1 MKFLGRM
8 TNTEYQKEFAPEF
21 PSSNNLLRYAK
32 LCYSV
37 TPCSK
42 AQRDNQHKNSF
53 ACIDA
58 ASADGEELFE
68 LFNGFQKNGA
78 LEKDPLISDLATP
91 NFATYVEKMTEK
103 ETETTE
109 DKMKLVKEKLEK
121 MLLTCARNFRH
132 ASATTNGGK
141 ILEEATKNG
150 KEEIVD
156 PLQHDVFGSEV
167 GGPYATIV
175 KEHRDSLRELFQ
187 MTNMTAENDESIS
200 SIRIEKRTDKPSVP
214 LLKKIPNERTIHH
227 SSKRSTSASVGT
239 IDSAASADEKLHKIL
254 RMLHRVYPEA
264 SAISQKTQNLW
275 KYVTNSSFTD
285 GEEYRNRNH
294 MLSEDV
300 VIFPY
305 TTITKMSADHTKS
318 KVSDPKYGGGDTNW
332 KRECWIKSDAECK
345 PDIGAVEA
353 GKQCGRTCDY

>member
-8 TNTEYQKEFAPEF
+8 RNKFKQTNTEYQKEFAPEF
-21 PSSNNLLRYAK
+21 PSSKRYVK

-53 ACIDA
+53 GIDA
-58 ASADGEELFE
+58 ASADGEELLE
-68 LFNGFQKNGA
+68 LFNGFQNNGA

-109 DKMKLVKEKLEK
+109 DKLKLVKDKLEK

-141 ILEEATKNG
+141 ILKEATKNG

-175 KEHRDSLRELFQ
+175 KEHRDS
-187 MTNMTAENDESIS
+187 
-200 SIRIEKRTDKPSVP
+200 
-214 LLKKIPNERTIHH
+214 
-227 SSKRSTSASVGT
+227 
-239 IDSAASADEKLHKIL
+239 
-254 RMLHRVYPEA
+254 
-264 SAISQKTQNLW
+264 
-275 KYVTNSSFTD
+275 
-285 GEEYRNRNH
+285 
-294 MLSEDV
+294 
-300 VIFPY
+300 
-305 TTITKMSADHTKS
+305 
-318 KVSDPKYGGGDTNW
+318 
-332 KRECWIKSDAECK
+332 
-345 PDIGAVEA
+345 
-353 GKQCGRTCDY
+353 